1 MFDLTNA
8 SHQEAIEAFE
18 EQQKSLRT
26 SLIIQ
31 SFISK
36 SLKVFLI
43 YKHKKLILVFR
54 YLLLL
59 ILIIVLVKSNY
70 IKIFCLY

>member
-1 MFDLTNA
+1 MSFLYTHKVGMFDLTNA

-18 EQQKSLRT
+18 EQQKTLRT

-36 SLKVFLI
+36 SLKV
-43 YKHKKLILVFR
+43 
-54 YLLLL
+54 
-59 ILIIVLVKSNY
+59 
-70 IKIFCLY
+70 IFHIQNF